1 MKRIHSILFFC
12 FSLYILCIN
21 ISCSHSKE
29 PKSLVDIYRFEQLI
43 YNYPSLSKPQKN
55 DFKKEY
61 SDITTLLY
69 QNGNSDN
76 LDSILLNIPQSAI
89 YKAFSNDV
97 NTKFKNLDTLS
108 TSIAII
114 CDNLSTIFPSFKLPK
129 IKSYITPYNQS
140 IIVTDSTLLIGL
152 NHYLGANHPMYE
164 YFEPYQRANKTPAR
178 IPYNIAEA
186 LIRNCIDM
194 PAKDK
199 TLLDALIFEG
209 LIAYISTEVM
219 PKVINNNTFGY
230 TIEQET
236 WCKSHEKDIW
246 IAIISQDILYSKSG
260 IIHDKMILPAPFT
273 SLVSQDSPGELGRW
287 IGLQII
293 KSYVNHNHINSI
305 PQLCNEILKKGGQ
318 TILMESQYEG

>member
-1 MKRIHSILFFC
+1 MKLLHSILFFC
-12 FSLYILCIN
+12 FSLYTLCIN
-21 ISCSHSKE
+21 ISCSSTKE
-29 PKSLVDIYRFEQLI
+29 TKPHLDINRFEQLI
-43 YNYPSLSKPQKN
+43 YNYPSLSDTQKES
-55 DFKKEY
+55 FKKEY
-61 SDITTLLY
+61 NDITTLLY
-69 QNGNSDN
+69 QNANSNN

-114 CDNLSTIFPSFKLPK
+114 CDNLSTLFPAFKLPK

-140 IIVTDSTLLIGL
+140 IILTHSTLLIGL
-152 NHYLGANHPMYE
+152 NHYLGASHPMYE
-164 YFEPYQRANKTPAR
+164 YYESYQRVNKIPAR

-186 LIRNCIDM
+186 LVRNCVDE

-209 LIAYISTEVM
+209 LIAYITTEVI
-219 PKVINNNTFGY
+219 PKEINNNPFGY

-236 WCKSHEKDIW
+236 WCKNHEKNIW
-246 IAIISQDILYSKSG
+246 IAIISQDMLYSKSG

-273 SLVSQDSPGELGRW
+273 SLVSQESPGELGRW

-293 KSYVNHNHINSI
+293 KSYVNHNHIDSI
-305 PQLCNEILKKGGQ
+305 PQLCSEILKKEGQ
-318 TILMESQYEG
+318 AILMESQYEG